1 MKILG
6 WILVVL
12 GVIFAFLTCDLI
24 NGNHDLDAPGNAIL
38 AGGLQG
44 SWRFL
49 FGFMALLAA
58 VSLTAGAMIL
68 TKLPGLAYLA
78 LIAFFLLSIPYIAL
92 GALVPSLAVAIV
104 LIVLFVLV
112 IPAVVWLIAF
122 LIGRA
127 ILKRRVPAAPTFPQQ
142 PSPLP

>member
-6 WILVVL
+6 WILVIL

-24 NGNHDLDAPGNAIL
+24 NGNPDLAAPGNAIL

-44 SWRFL
+44 GWRFL

-92 GALVPSLAVAIV
+92 GALVPSLAVAVV

-127 ILKRRVPAAPTFPQQ
+127 ILKRRAPAAPAFPQH